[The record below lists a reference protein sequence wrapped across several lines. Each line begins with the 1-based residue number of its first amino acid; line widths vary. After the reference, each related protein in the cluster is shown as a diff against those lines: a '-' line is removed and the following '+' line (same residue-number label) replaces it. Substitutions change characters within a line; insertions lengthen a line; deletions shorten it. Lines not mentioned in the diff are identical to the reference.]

1 MASLS
6 SLAALSLL
14 FLFCTPAVRSATTT
28 CPPQKFKNNK
38 IFANCTSL
46 PALSAALHYTFNAT
60 NSSLSVAFVAAAPGG
75 ADGGWVGWGI
85 NPNGTGMAGTQAL
98 IALKPSSAAGG
109 LVVKT
114 FNLVSYGSIKEE
126 KLSFDVWDLAA
137 ESLSGGAT
145 AIFAS
150 VKLPAGADRVNHVW
164 QVGATVTNGLPGKH
178 DFGPPNL
185 AAKQTLQLTGGAA
198 PAPASSPALGST
210 PGGSP
215 PASAPGNGTSGGY
228 RMRELKLGSYVGVF
242 VLLAGLI
249 GF

>member
-14 FLFCTPAVRSATTT
+14 LFLFCTDSVRSATTT

-60 NSSLSVAFVAAAPGG
+60 NSSLSVAFVAAAP
-75 ADGGWVGWGI
+75 AAEGWVGWGI

-98 IALKPSSAAGG
+98 IALKAAGGG

-114 FNLVSYGSIKEE
+114 FNLVSYGSVKEE

-150 VKLPAGADRVNHVW
+150 AKLPAGADQVNHVW
-164 QVGATVTNGLPGKH
+164 QVGATVANGVPAKHEFSPG
-178 DFGPPNL
+178 NL
-185 AAKQTLQLTGGAA
+185 AAKETLQLAGGAA
-198 PAPASSPALGST
+198 PAPSPAPGST
-210 PGGSP
+210 PGGSAP
-215 PASAPGNGTSGGY
+215 AASAPGNGTSGGY
-228 RMRELKLGSYVGVF
+228 RMKEIKLGSYLGVF